1 MNLEE
6 KYDKSVHPVKN
17 MKERFEQS
25 ELSLEELEQFR
36 DENGFIDLSKA
47 GIFLTDKSKEY
58 IGNQERIKNWVDFA
72 GTKAMIKG
80 EALFEGEENYGI
92 YAELIIE
99 ELAKKMGIPAAH
111 YDLVKIQDEN
121 GNVVPGVLS
130 VSMVDRDKDERLESL
145 HAIIGDEPNNPKQ
158 QSDTTSFEFTIN
170 KLRDNLEKQGFNKQT
185 IDDLLLD
192 YKKRTAFFI
201 RTADADKHIENIAF
215 IRGKDEDGNQT
226 IRLSPVFDSE
236 SALLMDISKS
246 TIDKLMD
253 DGIALLQTVGGIYPR
268 VCVCKTKNEGGLE
281 EPWADTM
288 ELLIEDDELYDYIN
302 DVLNAPVD
310 MDEILDSVEDRIKA
324 KLPNKVREI
333 TKAAFNFRGD
343 EMEQVMDG
351 SYLELHESSK
361 KTGNP
366 LLESLIN
373 KSEKSDITTTDFSSL
388 FETLG
393 LKMNFGNQSRDK
405 DEDNKEL
412 DDY

>member
-1 MNLEE
+1 MNFE
-6 KYDKSVHPVKN
+6 
-17 MKERFEQS
+17 ERFEQS
-25 ELSLEELEQFR
+25 KLSLEDLESFR
-36 DENGFIDLSKA
+36 DDEGFIDLSRA
-47 GIFLTDKSKEY
+47 GITLSNKSREY
-58 IGNQERIKNWVDFA
+58 IGNQDRIKNWINFN
-72 GTKAMIKG
+72 GTKAIIKG
-80 EALFEGEENYGI
+80 ESLFEGEKNYGI
-92 YAELIIE
+92 YAELIVE

-145 HAIIGDEPNNPKQ
+145 HAIIGDQPNNPKQ
-158 QSDTTSFEFTIN
+158 QSDTTGFEFSVDQ
-170 KLRDNLEKQGFNKQT
+170 LRTNLLKQGFEEDEIENL
-185 IDDLLLD
+185 ILD

-215 IRGKDEDGNQT
+215 IRGKDENGNST

-236 SALLMDISKS
+236 SALLMDISKT

-268 VCVCKTKNEGGLE
+268 ICVCKTKNEGGLE
-281 EPWADTM
+281 EPWADTL
-288 ELLIEDDELYDYIN
+288 ETLIEDDELYDYIN
-302 DVLNAPVD
+302 DVMNSPID
-310 MDEILDSVEDRIKA
+310 MDEILDSVENRIKA
-324 KLPNKVREI
+324 KLPNQVREI

-343 EMEQVMDG
+343 EIEQVMDG
-351 SYLELHESSK
+351 TYLELHEKSK

-373 KSEKSDITTTDFSSL
+373 KSEKADVTTTDFSSL

-393 LKMNFGNQSRDK
+393 LKMNFGNPNRDK
-405 DEDNKEL
+405 MDSNDREF
-412 DDY
+412 DD